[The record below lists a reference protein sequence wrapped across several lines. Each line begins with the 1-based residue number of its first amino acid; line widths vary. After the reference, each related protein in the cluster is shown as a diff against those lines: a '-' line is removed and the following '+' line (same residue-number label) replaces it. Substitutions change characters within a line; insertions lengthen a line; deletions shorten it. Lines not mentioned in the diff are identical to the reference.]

1 MKTRNGIV
9 CVAALCAAVS
19 GLALTAC
26 SSGSS
31 RSGTVYKSEFGT
43 LTADVA
49 HPLEKVH
56 DASIATLKEY
66 ELKIDKDEKD
76 AFQSKIVAVGADG
89 KKYKVDLK
97 KKSPTVTEVSI
108 GVGSFGDEARSTQI
122 LDSIEKRLKD

>member
-1 MKTRNGIV
+1 MKTRSVIV
-9 CVAALCAAVS
+9 CALAVCAGAAAV
-19 GLALTAC
+19 GLSAC

-43 LTADVA
+43 LTADLSY
-49 HPLEKVH
+49 PLEKAH
-56 DASIATLKEY
+56 DASIAALKEY

-76 AFQSKIVAVGADG
+76 AFQSKIVGVGADG

-122 LDSIEKRLKD
+122 LDSIEKKLKG